1 MRYKLLKLIL
11 KVRKMELRDFG
22 LPNTTHLVIV
32 GGRILT
38 QVCLT
43 LIAGLLAIV
52 LLYLY
57 TMPHFQTLLS
67 LQSMKCLEAFASI
80 TIKSDTFRFL
90 ETDI

>member
-1 MRYKLLKLIL
+1 MSLIL
-11 KVRKMELRDFG
+11 KVRKTELRDFG

-43 LIAGLLAIV
+43 LIAGLSAIM

-57 TMPHFQTLLS
+57 TISHFQTLLS
-67 LQSMKCLEAFASI
+67 LQSMKYLEAFISI
-80 TIKSDTFRFL
+80 AIQSDTFRFL
-90 ETDI
+90 ETGI